1 MHKIK
6 KKQVLNSEVTLM
18 EIEAPHVAERIKPGQ
33 FVVLRLHE
41 KGERIPLTSYKN
53 DPQRG
58 TITIIFQKVGKTTY
72 ELNSYDSGDTILD
85 VIGPLGRPS
94 EIDEF
99 GTVVCVAGGVGCP
112 EIYPIAKAL
121 KKAGNKVIIIIGF
134 RTKDLV
140 ILEDEAREITDEVY
154 VTTDDGTYGRKAF
167 TTDIVKELIEEGA
180 PIDLVH
186 AVGPPIMMKVLCDIT
201 RPHNLK
207 TIVSLCPIMLDATGM
222 CGVCRVRIDGRMKLA
237 CVDGPEFD
245 GHKVDFDDL
254 MSRLETF
261 KEEEK
266 EALERYTA
274 KEEL

>member
-1 MHKIK
+1 MHEIK
-6 KKQVLNSEVTLM
+6 KKEELNSEVTLM

-53 DPQRG
+53 DPQKG

-72 ELNSYDSGDTILD
+72 QLNSYDSGDTILD
-85 VIGPLGRPS
+85 LVGPLGNPS
-94 EIDEF
+94 EIDNF
-99 GTVVCVAGGVGCP
+99 GTVVCVAGGVGAP
-112 EIYPIAKAL
+112 EIYPIARAL
-121 KKAGNKVIIIIGF
+121 KKAGNRVIIIIGF

-167 TTDIVKELIEEGA
+167 TTDMVKELIEKEV

-207 TIVSLCPIMLDATGM
+207 TVVSLCPLMLDGTGM
-222 CGVCRVRIDGRMKLA
+222 CGVCRVRIDGQMKLA
-237 CVDGPEFD
+237 CIDGPEFD
-245 GHKVDFDDL
+245 GHKVDFDHL

-261 KEEEK
+261 KEEEEK
-266 EALERYTA
+266 ALERYTA

>member
-6 KKQVLNSEVTLM
+6 NKEELNSEVTLM